1 MAAPLLCWFSPNP
14 PSPVGLLMRIAT
26 QCPHCGK
33 AYQVA
38 ETSVGKQVKCQACG
52 KAFAVRALASATSA
66 AGRTNAAQNQRAAG
80 NSAASS
86 TAAGDRARIAKL
98 EAELGLQ
105 PLPSNPNRV
114 FPDTPFQR
122 PKNSPSPLA
131 NHVVDDPGFEQLSE
145 AELTAQRQAEAA
157 AREAE
162 ALTYGKDDDDLTP
175 RPREKTKGEQFGLA
189 FAAIVL
195 FYVIGNIIVYFST
208 NGEQVLLPKPVA
220 RLLNLAQ

>member
-1 MAAPLLCWFSPNP
+1 MS
-14 PSPVGLLMRIAT
+14 IAT

-38 ETSVGKQVKCQACG
+38 ESSVGKQVKCQACG
-52 KAFAVRALASATSA
+52 KAFVVQAIAVRPATRAAAVPAGAARAAAKPGVGTGSSHAGAANSGASAE
-66 AGRTNAAQNQRAAG
+66 
-80 NSAASS
+80 
-86 TAAGDRARIAKL
+86 RARVAKL
-98 EAELGLQ
+98 EAAMGLQ
-105 PLPSNPNRV
+105 PLPPNANKV
-114 FPDTPFQR
+114 FPETPFQR

-175 RPREKTKGEQFGLA
+175 KPPREKTKAEQFALSLA
-189 FAAIVL
+189 GVL
-195 FYVIGNIIVYFST
+195 LLYAVANFIMYNAT
-208 NGEQVLLPKPVA
+208 NGETLLMPKAVA
-220 RLLNLAQ
+220 RILNLAK

>member
-1 MAAPLLCWFSPNP
+1 
-14 PSPVGLLMRIAT
+14 MRIAT

-38 ETSVGKQVKCQACG
+38 ETSVDKQVKCQACG
-52 KAFAVRALASATSA
+52 KAFIVRAMASA
-66 AGRTNAAQNQRAAG
+66 AGRTNAAQSQRVTGATAAG
-80 NSAASS
+80 VTAASS
-86 TAAGDRARIAKL
+86 TASGDRARIAKL

-105 PLPSNPNRV
+105 PLPPNPNKV
-114 FPDTPFQR
+114 FPETDFQR

-131 NHVVDDPGFEQLSE
+131 NHVIDDPGFEQLSE

-162 ALTYGKDDDDLTP
+162 ALTYGKDEDELAP
-175 RPREKTKGEQFGLA
+175 GPAREKSKGEQ
-189 FAAIVL
+189 AALGVAGVVL
-195 FYVIGNIIVYFST
+195 FYVIGNIIVYFAT
-208 NGEQVLLPKPVA
+208 NGESLLMPKAVA

>member
-1 MAAPLLCWFSPNP
+1 M
-14 PSPVGLLMRIAT
+14 PVAT
-26 QCPHCGK
+26 ECPHCGK

-38 ETSVGKQVKCQACG
+38 ESSVGKQVKCQACG
-52 KAFAVRALASATSA
+52 KAFAVRPSNPAGKAPAT
-66 AGRTNAAQNQRAAG
+66 AAQGQRSAG
-80 NSAASS
+80 NPTAKATARGNATAGSGAATGS
-86 TAAGDRARIAKL
+86 TAAVAERTRIAKL
-98 EAELGLQ
+98 EGEFGLQ
-105 PLPSNPNRV
+105 PLPPNPNRV
-114 FPDTPFQR
+114 FPETDFQR
-122 PKNSPSPLA
+122 PKNSPNPLS
-131 NHVVDDPGFEQLSE
+131 NHVIEDPGFEQLSE

-162 ALTYGKDDDDLTP
+162 ALTYGKDEDELTP
-175 RPREKTKGEQFGLA
+175 STPREKSKGEQFGLA